1 MGDVPR
7 IDVGSWLDGT
17 DRARIAAAIDTA
29 CAEHGFFTVV
39 NHGIDLELLTR
50 LERESRAFFARSRD
64 EKSEIAMI
72 NGGRAWRGWFGVG
85 DELTDGIPDR
95 KEGLYFGTEL
105 GPDDP
110 RVRDGLPLHGANLFP
125 AEPPG
130 LRAAVLDYMA
140 GATRLGR
147 HILRAMAIGLGHH
160 ESWFDDTIC
169 ADPVVLFRIFHYP
182 GPDADEPETGPWGV
196 AEHTDY
202 GLLTLLHQDVSG
214 GLEVKGP
221 AGWREIAPETG
232 ALVCNLGDM
241 LERISDGR
249 YRSTPHRVHPPTA
262 TPARTGGTGRTGRT
276 GRISA
281 PLFVDPSWD
290 ATVPG
295 IEGTYGDY
303 LTAKVSKVFPA
314 LRAATF

>member
-1 MGDVPR
+1 MGDVPQ
-7 IDVGSWLDGT
+7 IDVEPLVTSGAPPE
-17 DRARIAAAIDTA
+17 DRAAVAKAIDRA

-39 NHGIDLELLTR
+39 NHGIDAALQQHLEDAA
-50 LERESRAFFARSRD
+50 RAFFAKPRE
-64 EKSEIAMI
+64 EKAQIAMI
-72 NGGRAWRGWFGVG
+72 HGGRAWRGWFGVG

-105 GPDDP
+105 GSDDP
-110 RVRDGLPLHGANLFP
+110 RVRDGVPLHGANLFP
-125 AEPPG
+125 ADPPG
-130 LRAAVLDYMA
+130 LKTAVLDYLD
-140 GATRLGR
+140 GATRLGLR
-147 HILRAMAIGLGHH
+147 ILRAMAVGLGHD
-160 ESWFDDTIC
+160 ERWFDDGIC

-182 GPDADEPETGPWGV
+182 GTDADEPETGPWGV

-202 GLLTLLHQDVSG
+202 GLLTLLHQDAGG
-214 GLEVKGP
+214 GLEVRGTG
-221 AGWREIAPETG
+221 GWREVTPAPG

-241 LERISDGR
+241 LERISGGR
-249 YRSTPHRVHPPTA
+249 YRSTPHRVHPPTD
-262 TPARTGGTGRTGRT
+262 R

-281 PLFVDPSWD
+281 PLFLDPGWD

-303 LTAKVSKVFPA
+303 LTTKVSRVFPA